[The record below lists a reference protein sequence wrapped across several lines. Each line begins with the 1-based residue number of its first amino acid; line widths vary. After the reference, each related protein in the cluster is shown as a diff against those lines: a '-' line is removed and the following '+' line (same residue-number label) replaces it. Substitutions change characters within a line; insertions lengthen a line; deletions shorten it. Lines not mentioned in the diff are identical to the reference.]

1 VITSFERLLAAIDE
15 LEDPAW
21 CEGVARIAGPLTIES
36 DGDTCTSDRGLV
48 PWLLERSQ
56 DAPFGDG
63 KATRL
68 DTAVRATKRLRSR
81 GTTVITGLDVMAI
94 VGDVERAFAS
104 SRTITASLLDVLVY
118 PNDGKFVRHKDTPR
132 TADQLGTLIVEVPV
146 VHAGGALK
154 LSDGRKDR
162 VIDWSGPVRDP
173 KALRWVAL
181 FGDVDHEIAAVT
193 SGARVTLV
201 YTLTATRVSRTAP
214 ALHAV
219 ADAMIALVADA
230 AALPGGGELLI
241 PCSRL
246 IVAPVDT
253 AQPLGLDVLR
263 GLDRS
268 LADALAGCGVRV
280 GVREC
285 LIATEADDKAFP
297 ELGYDAVRLART
309 IPANLATEIG
319 MTFADEADGEYLEG
333 EDATVACLGE
343 YVLGPIPEESWLVR
357 KSARATIIYNGMFS
371 GSGYFGNEC
380 GDAYVYAIAA
390 LELVLDPYT
399 QRIS

>member
-1 VITSFERLLAAIDE
+1 
-15 LEDPAW
+15 
-21 CEGVARIAGPLTIES
+21 
-36 DGDTCTSDRGLV
+36 
-48 PWLLERSQ
+48 
-56 DAPFGDG
+56 
-63 KATRL
+63 
-68 DTAVRATKRLRSR
+68 
-81 GTTVITGLDVMAI
+81 
-94 VGDVERAFAS
+94 
-104 SRTITASLLDVLVY
+104 
-118 PNDGKFVRHKDTPR
+118 
-132 TADQLGTLIVEVPV
+132 
-146 VHAGGALK
+146 
-154 LSDGRKDR
+154 
-162 VIDWSGPVRDP
+162 
-173 KALRWVAL
+173 
-181 FGDVDHEIAAVT
+181 
-193 SGARVTLV
+193 
-201 YTLTATRVSRTAP
+201 
-214 ALHAV
+214 
-219 ADAMIALVADA
+219 MIALVADA